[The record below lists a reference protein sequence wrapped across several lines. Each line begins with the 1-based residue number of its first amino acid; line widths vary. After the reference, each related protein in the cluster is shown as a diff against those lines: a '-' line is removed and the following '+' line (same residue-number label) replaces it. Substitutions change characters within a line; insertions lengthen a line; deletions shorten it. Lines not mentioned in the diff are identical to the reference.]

1 MSCIKIVCTV
11 ELFEHLQLPESMRK
25 SSINHSI
32 YCDRNISMALIFEA
46 DHHAIYP
53 DQSCKLF
60 INGIEIPGWITD
72 AHGSNTASLSLHTP
86 AIPQTI
92 DRLMTMIFLNE
103 ALEMSFGKNNY
114 AINIS
119 WSHKVTEKINSHEED
134 VARFNRMC
142 SILNDVEL
150 DFTFLQ
156 TYLHLTLGNHLHFQ
170 AFIDKLRCSGG
181 TGLSQISRQLL
192 EKVGYIKF
200 IRK

>member
-1 MSCIKIVCTV
+1 MPCIKIVCTV

-32 YCDRNISMALIFEA
+32 YCDPNISMALFFGE

-60 INGIEIPGWITD
+60 INGIVIPGWITD

-92 DRLMTMIFLNE
+92 NRLMTMIFLNE
-103 ALEMSFGKNNY
+103 ALEISFGKNNY
-114 AINIS
+114 AINII

-134 VARFNRMC
+134 VARFNRIC
-142 SILNDVEL
+142 SILNDMEL
-150 DFTFLQ
+150 DFAFLR
-156 TYLHLTLGNHLHFQ
+156 TYLHLALGNYLHFQ
-170 AFIDKLRCSGG
+170 ALIDKIRHSGG
-181 TGLSQISRQLL
+181 AGLSQISKQLL
-192 EKVGYIKF
+192 EKLGYIKPM
-200 IRK
+200 RK